1 MLEKWL
7 KHFFGEKILS
17 SLMGVFGG
25 ALSGVATVAVTGN
38 LSSSALVTGAVG
50 GAAAAV
56 IGAGGRVT
64 GESKPPGKTPGGGTG
79 IMMLFMVMLCFMLAG
94 CNGVSSNVGD
104 GQVDAVEA
112 ATIRL
117 AVGAAMSAKPET
129 VVPAYAVTKTL
140 LAVMD
145 GSEAVKVGDLEA
157 ALDDRIDT
165 LNLTPLERQSVSDLV
180 ALVKANIV
188 DRISGIS
195 PDLKLVV
202 VRAVIEIVHDSAAA
216 RLQMIGAGA

>member
-38 LSSSALVTGAVG
+38 LDASALVTGAVG

-64 GESKPPGKTPGGGTG
+64 GESKPPGKPRGGGTG

-129 VVPAYAVTKTL
+129 IVPAYAVTKTL

-145 GSEAVKVGDLEA
+145 GAEAVQVRDLES
-157 ALDDRIDT
+157 ALDERIDN
-165 LNLTPLERQSVSDLV
+165 LNLTPLEKQSVSDLV
-180 ALVKANIV
+180 TLVRANITERV
-188 DRISGIS
+188 SGIA

-202 VRAVIEIVHDSAAA
+202 VRAVIEIVHETASA
-216 RLQMIGAGA
+216 RLQMIGSGT